1 MKYRITPLMLK
12 HYHEPMHPRA
22 PLGSRIAFFGGSF
35 DPPHNGHLAVAHAA
49 LQALHL
55 NKVLFAPVAMQPLK
69 PLGSSAGFEDRL
81 AMTQRAIADE
91 PAFEL
96 SLIDAPDPANP
107 RKAPNYTLDTL
118 SRLRLDLPPGST
130 LFCLMGADSF
140 FSLRRWHRGEAIP
153 FVAHLIV
160 AARPGQSLED
170 LGAALPSGLQFLEPA
185 SPAPNSGTIPMREY
199 RIRSA
204 DGREAPCYVL
214 PGLQIDISA
223 SQIRRE
229 IRSQGLEPPRLLP
242 AAVAHYIAQK
252 RLYR

>member
-1 MKYRITPLMLK
+1 MLK
-12 HYHEPMHPRA
+12 HYHDFMQPSAPR
-22 PLGSRIAFFGGSF
+22 GSRIAFFGGSF

-55 NKVLFAPVAMQPLK
+55 DRVLFAPVAVQPLK

-81 AMTQRAIADE
+81 AMTQRAICNE

-118 SRLRLDLPPGST
+118 SRLRMELPPDST

-140 FSLRRWHRGEAIP
+140 LSLRRWHHGEAIP
-153 FVAHLIV
+153 FVAPLIV
-160 AARPGQSLED
+160 AARPGQKMED
-170 LGAALPSGLQFLEPA
+170 LGAALPSSLKILGPT
-185 SPAPNSGTIPMREY
+185 SPAPHAGKIPMREY
-199 RIRSA
+199 RIRNA
-204 DGREAPCYVL
+204 DGREAPFYVL

-223 SQIRRE
+223 SQIRQE
-229 IRSQGLEPPRLLP
+229 IRRHGLEPPRLLP
-242 AAVAHYIAQK
+242 AAVAQYIAQM